1 MHVEYKKVKNDTYL
15 WILPEKAEGFEY
27 AERMLEYN
35 PGEGR
40 LEFSKN
46 WEEDRA
52 YYCYKITG
60 RKALNGIYAMMS
72 IGERQIRNILRQIF
86 DIMDAAK
93 EYLLPESGFVLMPN
107 CIFAS
112 LPKMQIEL
120 CYVPGYGVPVKEQ
133 LEGLFEY
140 LLNRVN
146 YEEKKAVE
154 LLYDCYMLCVR
165 EQGEIG
171 EIRERIERGEEEAE
185 EQVREGR
192 EEKPVF
198 SEHIT
203 ENEGEE
209 TEEAE
214 EKALQEHPSS
224 YVTWLTD
231 RFFHRKKK
239 EALLV
244 AEQREP
250 YHAEKRSEVPFFS
263 EELPEEKTVLLSVT
277 GEREEA
283 QLLNEQTGEVVFL
296 TKFPFYI
303 GSVGKY
309 ADYVLNQSGVSRIH
323 CCINKKEEEYLLSDL
338 NSTNGT
344 YLDGREVMPGKEE
357 LLWNGAVLR
366 IAKTEF
372 CVKLPCH

>member
-1 MHVEYKKVKNDTYL
+1 M
-15 WILPEKAEGFEY
+15 
-27 AERMLEYN
+27 
-35 PGEGR
+35 
-40 LEFSKN
+40 
-46 WEEDRA
+46 
-52 YYCYKITG
+52 
-60 RKALNGIYAMMS
+60 
-72 IGERQIRNILRQIF
+72 
-86 DIMDAAK
+86 
-93 EYLLPESGFVLMPN
+93 
-107 CIFAS
+107 
-112 LPKMQIEL
+112 
-120 CYVPGYGVPVKEQ
+120 
-133 LEGLFEY
+133 
-140 LLNRVN
+140 
-146 YEEKKAVE
+146 
-154 LLYDCYMLCVR
+154 
-165 EQGEIG
+165 
-171 EIRERIERGEEEAE
+171 
-185 EQVREGR
+185 
-192 EEKPVF
+192 
-198 SEHIT
+198 
-203 ENEGEE
+203 
-209 TEEAE
+209 
-214 EKALQEHPSS
+214 
-224 YVTWLTD
+224 
-231 RFFHRKKK
+231 
-239 EALLV
+239 

-323 CCINKKEEEYLLSDL
+323 CCINKKDEEYLLSDL

>member
-1 MHVEYKKVKNDTYL
+1 MMHIEYKKLKNDTYL
-15 WILPEKAEGFEY
+15 WVVPEKTEGAEY

-40 LEFSKN
+40 LEFSKHH
-46 WEEDRA
+46 EEDRE

-72 IGERQIRNILRQIF
+72 IGERQIRNVLHQIF
-86 DIMDAAK
+86 EIMDMAK
-93 EYLLPESGFVLMPN
+93 EYLLPESGFLLIPS

-120 CYVPGYGVPVKEQ
+120 CYVPGYDVPVKEQ

-146 YEEKKAVE
+146 YEDKKAVE
-154 LLYDCYMLCVR
+154 LLYDCYMLCVK
-165 EQGEIG
+165 EQGG
-171 EIRERIERGEEEAE
+171 MREIRERIEKEEEKDE
-185 EQVREGR
+185 VPVRR
-192 EEKPVF
+192 NPEEKTETAR
-198 SEHIT
+198 EHVAET
-203 ENEGEE
+203 EMTEVEE
-209 TEEAE
+209 TCTQDA
-214 EKALQEHPSS
+214 ASS

-231 RFFHRKKK
+231 RFFHRKKR

-244 AEQREP
+244 AEQRES
-250 YHAEKRSEVPFFS
+250 YHAEKRAEVLLPA
-263 EELPEEKTVLLSVT
+263 EEVPEEKTVLLSVT

-283 QLLNEQTGEVVFL
+283 QLLNEQTGEVVYL

-344 YLDGREVMPGKEE
+344 YLDGKEVLPGKEE
-357 LLWNGAVLR
+357 LLWSGAVLR
-366 IAKTEF
+366 VARTEF
-372 CVKLPCH
+372 YVKLPCH